1 MTRRTVSRIGFF
13 QDRRPANRL
22 GVVLAVLAL
31 CLRLAWPTPQPT
43 LTPVDISG
51 LAALGEH
58 ALCLAAPAATDPAP
72 VSSDNLPPP
81 AGNHADHDH
90 SLCCL
95 WHASAGFVPPQIEA
109 SGRVGFVEA
118 VLQFATAAADFHPAS
133 LTGST
138 RARGPPSEA

>member
-1 MTRRTVSRIGFF
+1 VTRRTLSRIGFF
-13 QDRRPANRL
+13 QHRRPANRL

-43 LTPVDISG
+43 LIPADIGG

-58 ALCLAAPAATDPAP
+58 ALCLAAPVATDPAP
-72 VSSDNLPPP
+72 VSGDKLPPP
-81 AGNHADHDH
+81 VGNHADHDH

-95 WHASAGFVPPQIEA
+95 WHASAGFVPPQITA
-109 SGRVGFVEA
+109 SGRVVFVEA
-118 VLQFATAAADFHPAS
+118 VLRFAAVAADFHPAS

-138 RARGPPSEA
+138 RARGPPAEA

>member
-1 MTRRTVSRIGFF
+1 VTRRTVSRIGFF
-13 QDRRPANRL
+13 QRRRPANRV

-43 LTPVDISG
+43 LIPTDIG
-51 LAALGEH
+51 DLAALGEH

-72 VSSDNLPPP
+72 LSSDKLPP

-109 SGRVGFVEA
+109 AARIVFAEA
-118 VLQFATAAADFHPAS
+118 ARPFAAAPVDFHPAR
-133 LTGST
+133 LTGPT
-138 RARGPPSEA
+138 RARGPPAEA